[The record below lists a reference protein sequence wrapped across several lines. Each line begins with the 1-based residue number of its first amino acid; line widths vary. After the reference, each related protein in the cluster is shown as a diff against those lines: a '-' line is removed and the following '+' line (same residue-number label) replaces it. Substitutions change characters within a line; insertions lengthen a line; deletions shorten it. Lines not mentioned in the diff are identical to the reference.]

1 MKRSGLF
8 LLSLLSVSIFF
19 VSCYHH
25 PKRSLPFGTV
35 RGTHFTEVRRIFDN
49 GLKFDK
55 RGYQLEPS
63 WDLYFIADDS
73 VLVLS
78 PKTKKYYGFHVYFD
92 HDSIFNM
99 VGVWFKVK
107 NITADSLIFQALKV
121 ENKVI
126 LDNDEGSKVYLTFYS
141 DPYRKKH
148 DAGSIK
154 KLGLPGTRDTAFIR
168 SRIKRSN
175 TNMDS
180 SFAAREPVILNSKTL
195 AITVEKVK
203 NESTAIEEIDP
214 SDDYLAPEY
223 NITIHKA
230 YESFDYSFYV
240 FVDDA
245 GKMYYRKSVV
255 PYMPEFRATYERIM
269 KAIINGYLK
278 RYLDVTPGKTLGMPH
293 TTSILLNVTGEAK

>member
-1 MKRSGLF
+1 MKRFGLF
-8 LLSLLSVSIFF
+8 LLSLLSVSILF

-25 PKRSLPFGTV
+25 PKQGLPFGTI
-35 RGTHFTEVRRIFDN
+35 RGIHFTEVRRIFDN

-55 RGYQLEPS
+55 QGYQLEPS

-107 NITADSLIFQALKV
+107 KITTDSLVLQALRV

-126 LDNDEGSKVYLTFYS
+126 LDDDEGSKVYLTFYS

-148 DAGSIK
+148 DAESIK
-154 KLGLPGTRDTAFIR
+154 KLDMPDARDTAFIQ
-168 SRIKRSN
+168 SRIKLSEARR
-175 TNMDS
+175 DS
-180 SFAAREPVILNSKTL
+180 AFAARDPVILKSKSPKV
-195 AITVEKVK
+195 TVEKVK
-203 NESTAIEEIDP
+203 NESTEIDEIDS
-214 SDDYLAPEY
+214 SDDYLNPEY

-230 YESFDYSFYV
+230 
-240 FVDDA
+240 
-245 GKMYYRKSVV
+245 
-255 PYMPEFRATYERIM
+255 
-269 KAIINGYLK
+269 
-278 RYLDVTPGKTLGMPH
+278 
-293 TTSILLNVTGEAK
+293 